1 MKKQWNEL
9 FKTLDE
15 ARKKKA
21 IDVIKVIIE
30 SNLIPI
36 PNEVNNIY
44 LQYLKNPNESY
55 NENATIKEYL
65 DIRYCE
71 FISAMNYFYPETD
84 YSTDHGVKGEE
95 YDNVIFTITKGWYNY
110 QFEVY
115 APMILNGIQKGK
127 ESSYIRNRNLFYV
140 CCSRAK
146 RRLFIF
152 VSLKVDSQF
161 EQFLKYISEN
171 QYYTYSD
178 FIEKYKNHW
187 EILI

>member
-1 MKKQWNEL
+1 M
-9 FKTLDE
+9 
-15 ARKKKA
+15 
-21 IDVIKVIIE
+21 IE
-30 SNLIPI
+30 SVFYNVGIYCRLSLDDGYSDLNFDRPAFKQLLLDIEAGKI
-36 PNEVNNIY
+36 NMIITKDLSRLGRYY
-44 LQYLKNPNESY
+44 LQ
-55 NENATIKEYL
+55 
-65 DIRYCE
+65 
-71 FISAMNYFYPETD
+71 TD
-84 YSTDHGVKGEE
+84 YGVKGEE

-152 VSLKVDSQF
+152 VSLKVDFQF

-178 FIEKYKNHW
+178 FIKKYKNQNNY
-187 EILI
+187 